1 MRISDRYARIF
12 TFAIFFLTPAAPAAA
27 ATWGKVVPV
36 GGHISDLA
44 FDARRN
50 VVYIANFA
58 ARRIDVL
65 SASTHT
71 LLEPIRV
78 APNPGTLALSPD
90 GRFLVVGHFMEA
102 ADPNQMTDLPS
113 LTILDLDGGQRQSIA
128 LGSSPLA
135 VAFGNGARALV
146 VTRKAFLLLDP
157 FDGTFVSL
165 PLGIDLKTEQLPVQ
179 WATFPPDILKAG
191 AGVSGDGDVI
201 WVIAEIASQATLY
214 IRYHVPTADL
224 RLTGVTSSPPL
235 GPRVVSV
242 NGDGS
247 RFLAGWALTTADIV
261 LLAQF
266 PYATGDFPLGG
277 HAFDHWRDVIYA
289 QIPVSAQTGQNG
301 AAATPEG
308 PVLELFDTDN
318 LTVRERIRLRENLA
332 GKAVFSADMQ
342 TLYAASQSGVT
353 VLPVGEL
360 WRTPRVRA
368 LQEDVFFR
376 GSGCDNR
383 PLVREIDVVDLGG
396 GAVDFS
402 LSLPASSLGIRLRA
416 SSNRTPA
423 KVWIE
428 VDPVAFQNQKGTTA
442 VELEIRSVAA
452 VNIPPKVRLL
462 VNVRDPEQRGM
473 VVNVPGKL
481 VDLLADPARNRFY
494 VLRQDK
500 NLALVF
506 DGATLEQIA
515 AFRTGNT
522 PLQMAITRDNRYLIV
537 TNDNSQIAN
546 VYDLETLEPSLPI
559 VFPGGHYPRSIAAS
573 NRSMLAAVRSASGTH
588 TIDIVYFEE
597 RRALTPPTLGI
608 YKNEISA
615 ETVLAGSP
623 SGHVIFGAM
632 PNGTVLLYEA
642 DADTVVASRKDLTA
656 LSGAYGALSDREFF
670 VGDYLLNASLVPE
683 VQLPR
688 QTGALSGFALADGL
702 VVRTT
707 ARSAGAPGVIERLA
721 LARLEFI
728 RPTKTIEAPL
738 TAEVLRTPPVGQI
751 GQTILP
757 FLRPLAPLVTR
768 QAIVSLSRSGL
779 TVLPWDYDAAVA
791 EPAVRRVVNTADLTP
806 AIAPGSLI
814 TIWGDNLSAVAQTTG
829 QRPLPVTLGD
839 ACVTVEDRLIP
850 LFRVSPAEIAAQLP
864 YGLSGSARLVVRAPG
879 GTSRPFTLDVLAGAP
894 AVFRTGTAGPLTGL
908 ATVLRHKNNQLVTL
922 SNPIHPEESIS
933 IFLTGLGATSPQVE
947 AGSPAPADPPAR
959 TLAEPRL
966 TLGDVGLPVTF
977 SGLVPG
983 EVGVYQINATIPYW
997 VPTGMNVPLTIS
1009 LGGHSTT
1016 LGVRVVR

>member
-1 MRISDRYARIF
+1 MNRSDKAARIL
-12 TFAIFFLTPAAPAAA
+12 TLAVLVIIATPAATA
-27 ATWGKVVPV
+27 ATWGKVVPI
-36 GGHISDLA
+36 GGHIADLA

-50 VVYIANFA
+50 VVYLANFA
-58 ARRIDVL
+58 ARRVDVL
-65 SASTHT
+65 SAATHT

-90 GRFLVVGHFMEA
+90 GRFLVVGHFIEP
-102 ADPNQMTDLPS
+102 ADPNQMTDLPG
-113 LTILDLDGGQRQSIA
+113 LTILDLDGGQRQTIA

-135 VAFGNGARALV
+135 VAFGNGDRALV
-146 VTRKAFLLLDP
+146 VTRKAILLLEP
-157 FDGTFVSL
+157 FTGALSSVPIAINLTT
-165 PLGIDLKTEQLPVQ
+165 GQIPVPF
-179 WATFPPDILKAG
+179 ATFPPEILKAST
-191 AGVSGDGDVI
+191 GVSGDGNVI
-201 WVIAEIASQATLY
+201 WVIAEIASQTTLY
-214 IRYHVPTADL
+214 LRYQVPTAEL
-224 RLTGVTSSPPL
+224 RLTGITSSPPL

-247 RFLAGWALTTADIV
+247 RLLAGWALTTSDIV

-277 HAFDHWRDVIYA
+277 HAFDHLRDVIYA
-289 QIPVSAQTGQNG
+289 QIPVAAQSTTDG
-301 AAATPEG
+301 ASPEG

-360 WRTPRVRA
+360 WRAPRVRS
-368 LQEDVFFR
+368 LQEDVFFH

-383 PLVREIDVVDLGG
+383 PLVREIDIVDAGG

-402 LSLPASSLGIRLRA
+402 LALPAQSRGIRLTA
-416 SSNRTPA
+416 SSSRTPA
-423 KVWIE
+423 RVRIE
-428 VDPVAFQNQKGTTA
+428 VDPVIFQNQKGTTA
-442 VELEIRSVAA
+442 VELEIRSAGA

-462 VNVRDPEQRGM
+462 INVRDPEQRGM

-481 VDLLADPARNRFY
+481 VDLLADPARDRFY

-500 NLALVF
+500 NLVLVF
-506 DGATLEQIA
+506 DGATYEPIA
-515 AFRTGNT
+515 ELRTGNT
-522 PLQMAITRDNRYLIV
+522 PLQMAITRDNRYLVV

-559 VFPGGHYPRSIAAS
+559 VFPPGHYPRSIAVS
-573 NRSMLAAVRSASGTH
+573 NRSMLAAVRSASGPH

-615 ETVLAGSP
+615 DTVLASSP
-623 SGHVIFGAM
+623 AGNVIFGAM
-632 PNGTVLLYEA
+632 ADGTVLLYEA
-642 DADTVVASRKDLTA
+642 AADTVVASRKDLTA
-656 LSGAYGALSDREFF
+656 LGGAYGALGDDAFF
-670 VGDYLLNASLVPE
+670 VGDHLLNGSLVPE

-688 QTGALSGFALADGL
+688 DTGALSGFAPAAGL

-707 ARSAGAPGVIERLA
+707 ARSAGAPGVIERLE

-738 TAEVLRTPPVGQI
+738 TTDVLRTPPVGQI

-757 FLRPLAPLVTR
+757 FLRALAPLMTR

-779 TVLPWDYDAAVA
+779 MVLPWDYDAAVA
-791 EPAVRRVVNTADLTP
+791 EPVVRSVVNSADLTP
-806 AIAPGSLI
+806 AVAPGSLI
-814 TIWGDNLSAVAQTTG
+814 TISGENLSALAQATRE
-829 QRPLPVTLGD
+829 RPLPVTLGD
-839 ACVTVEDRLIP
+839 ACVTVDDRLIP

-864 YGLSGSARLVVRAPG
+864 YGVRGSARLVVRSPG
-879 GTSRPFTLDVLAGAP
+879 GTSAPYTLNVLPAAP
-894 AVFRTGTAGPLTGL
+894 AVFRTGAAGPESGL
-908 ATVLRHKNNQLVTL
+908 ATVLRQKNNQLVTL
-922 SNPIHPEESIS
+922 SNPIHPEETIS
-933 IFLTGLGATSPQVE
+933 IYLTGLGAVAPPVE
-947 AGSPAPADPPAR
+947 AGQPAPADPLAR
-959 TLAEPRL
+959 AVAEPRV
-966 TLGDVGLPVTF
+966 TLGDVGLPLSFV
-977 SGLVPG
+977 GLVPG
-983 EVGVYQINATIPYW
+983 EIGVYQINATIPYW
-997 VPTGMNVPLTIS
+997 APTGMSVPLEIS
-1009 LGGHSTT
+1009 AGTYSTT
-1016 LGVRVVR
+1016 LGVRVVK